1 MPTDFNEKRA
11 IYFPREDLMASY
23 YFNRVVEILRDS
35 SVEDIS
41 NINDAIEIY
50 QCKLIYDHNIEYFS
64 NTLPALPP
72 KSINKLFSTA
82 CRMAV
87 NTLKNQRL
95 LKIFNEIEI
104 QYIEQFWNFVFF
116 LKFWEIILEKDMQ
129 SFLKN
134 HPNQI
139 PKLIEN
145 KEVPNKYNKVLS
157 EAMETNFKI
166 SAECIIRVFTIDI
179 NEKIFLPKSLTDTK
193 INHIML
199 NYLGGKLPE
208 VNIKFVEA
216 LFNWP
221 ACSKNNYNPSPEVRI
236 TAKKVYQSLTNEIF
250 SDRRGGIRF
259 GSQVCFC
266 AEQKPCKKYQYKNNV
281 LHYFFGKQWLQ
292 KYFDYATI
300 LNNFIYVFNFLDK
313 GRLISCSSHR
323 RNTPT
328 LLKIAETHYH
338 NRYMITFEARF
349 DIGLKL
355 GEIVGYQK
363 ILKDQGVRLEN
374 AIEWFF
380 NDYIKEEFDITGF
393 SISLPTEETSLLDK
407 CKAIGPEVEHVLKA
421 YILYA
426 KKHSINTDYFPFTVI
441 KDFTE
446 IPSLFKKKY
455 LIEDAKFDKPA
466 NILLSDQSLL
476 AYSPTHPEEKNFFGL
491 ITKFDLTEQDFH
503 KTTYPLIDYLKDN
516 NFIQFDENEILRPT
530 QQAVLLAVI
539 WMRGSANLSDFSSD
553 AIESLVSKKMIKST
567 NRFFSPDEA
576 EYLSY
581 LFNNAKFS
589 NSLALRNKYNH
600 GSGAITDFNDQ
611 EMQFDYYVMLIALIC
626 ILLKIND
633 ELSRFTHKGG
643 LDSEYLIDWPLE
655 EDQNQALERQ

>member
-1 MPTDFNEKRA
+1 MHIDYNEKRA
-11 IYFPREDLMASY
+11 IYFPQGDLMSSY
-23 YFNRVVEILRDS
+23 YFDRVTEVLRDL

-50 QCKLIYDHNIEYFS
+50 QCKLIYENNIEYFS
-64 NTLPALPP
+64 DILPALPS
-72 KSINKLFSTA
+72 KSIDKLFSTA
-82 CRMAV
+82 CQMAV

-116 LKFWEIILEKDMQ
+116 LNFWNIILEEDMQ
-129 SFLKN
+129 NFLKN

-145 KEVPNKYNKVLS
+145 KEVSNKYNKVLS

-166 SAECIIRVFTIDI
+166 SAECIIRVFAIDI
-179 NEKIFLPKSLTDTK
+179 NEKIFLPKSLTNTK
-193 INHIML
+193 IDHIML
-199 NYLGGKLPE
+199 NYLSGKLPE

-221 ACSKNNYNPSPEVRI
+221 ACTKYNPSPEVRI
-236 TAKKVYQSLTNEIF
+236 TAKKVNQSLANEFF
-250 SDRRGGIRF
+250 SDRYGGIRF
-259 GSQVCFC
+259 GSKVCFC
-266 AEQKPCKKYQYKNNV
+266 AEQKPCKKYQYQNNI
-281 LHYFFGKQWLQ
+281 LHYFFGQQWLQ
-292 KYFDYATI
+292 EYFDYATI
-300 LNNFIYVFNFLDK
+300 LNNFIYVFDFLDK

-328 LLKIAETHYH
+328 LLKIAEPHYH
-338 NRYMITFEARF
+338 NRYTTTFEARF
-349 DIGLKL
+349 DIDLKL

-363 ILKDQGVRLEN
+363 ILRDQGVRLES

-380 NDYIKEEFDITGF
+380 NNYINEEFNITGF

-407 CKAIGPEVEHVLKA
+407 CKAIGPEVERVLKA
-421 YILYA
+421 YFLYA
-426 KKHSINTDYFPFTVI
+426 KNHSINTDYFPFIVI

-455 LIEDAKFDKPA
+455 LIEDTKFDKPA

-476 AYSPTHPEEKNFFGL
+476 AYSPTHPEGKNFFSL

-503 KTTYPLIDYLKDN
+503 KTTYPLIDYLKEN
-516 NFIQFDENEILRPT
+516 NFLQFDESGILRPT

-539 WMRGSANLSDFSSD
+539 WMRGSTNLGDFPSDV
-553 AIESLVSKKMIKST
+553 IESLMSKKIIKST
-567 NRFFSPDEA
+567 DRFFSPDEA

-600 GSGAITDFNDQ
+600 GSGSITDFSDP
-611 EMQFDYYVMLIALIC
+611 EMQLDYYMMLIALIC

-655 EDQNQALERQ
+655 EE

>member
-1 MPTDFNEKRA
+1 MPIDYNEKRA
-11 IYFPREDLMASY
+11 IYFPQGDLASSY
-23 YFNRVVEILRDS
+23 YFDRVTEVLRDS
-35 SVEDIS
+35 SVEDIL

-50 QCKLIYDHNIEYFS
+50 QCKLIYDNNIEYFS
-64 NTLPALPP
+64 DTLPALTP
-72 KSINKLFSTA
+72 KSVNKLFSTT
-82 CRMAV
+82 CRMTV

-95 LKIFNEIEI
+95 LEVFNEIEI
-104 QYIEQFWNFVFF
+104 QYIEQFWNFVFS
-116 LKFWEIILEKDMQ
+116 LKFWEIIPDEDMQ
-129 SFLKN
+129 NFLKN

-145 KEVPNKYNKVLS
+145 KEVSNKYNKVLS

-166 SAECIIRVFTIDI
+166 SAECIIRVFAIDI
-179 NEKIFLPKSLTDTK
+179 NEKIFLPKSLTNTK
-193 INHIML
+193 VNHIML

-221 ACSKNNYNPSPEVRI
+221 ACSKYNPSPEVRI
-236 TAKKVYQSLTNEIF
+236 AAKKVNQSLTNEVF
-250 SDRRGGIRF
+250 SDHYGGISF
-259 GSQVCFC
+259 GSEVCFC
-266 AEQKPCKKYQYKNNV
+266 PEQKLCKKYQYQNNI
-281 LHYFFGKQWLQ
+281 LHYFFGQQWLQ

-300 LNNFIYVFNFLDK
+300 LNNFIYVFDFLDK
-313 GRLISCSSHR
+313 GRLISCSSHY

-328 LLKIAETHYH
+328 ILKIAETHYH
-338 NRYMITFEARF
+338 NRYMTTSEAIF
-349 DIGLKL
+349 DIDLKL

-374 AIEWFF
+374 VIEWFF
-380 NDYIKEEFDITGF
+380 NNYIEEEFDITGF

-407 CKAIGPEVEHVLKA
+407 CKAIGPEVERVLKA

-426 KKHSINTDYFPFTVI
+426 QNHLINTDYFPFIII
-441 KDFTE
+441 KNFTE
-446 IPSLFKKKY
+446 IPSLFEKKY
-455 LIEDAKFDKPA
+455 LIEDAEFDKPA
-466 NILLSDQSLL
+466 TILLSDQSLL
-476 AYSPTHPEEKNFFGL
+476 AYSPTHPKEKNFFSL
-491 ITKFDLTEQDFH
+491 ITEFDLTEQDFH
-503 KTTYPLIDYLKDN
+503 KATYPLIDYLKDN
-516 NFIQFDENEILRPT
+516 NFIQFDASGIMCPT

-553 AIESLVSKKMIKST
+553 VIESLVCKRIIKST
-567 NRFFSPDEA
+567 DRFFSPDEA

-611 EMQFDYYVMLIALIC
+611 EMQFDYYMMLIALIC

-655 EDQNQALERQ
+655 EEQ

>member
-1 MPTDFNEKRA
+1 MPIDYNEKRA
-11 IYFPREDLMASY
+11 IYFPQGDLTASY
-23 YFNRVVEILRDS
+23 YFDRVTEVLRDL

-50 QCKLIYDHNIEYFS
+50 QCKLIYENNIEYFS
-64 NTLPALPP
+64 DTLSAPP
-72 KSINKLFSTA
+72 SKSINKLFSTA
-82 CRMAV
+82 CRIAV

-95 LKIFNEIEI
+95 LEVFNEIEI
-104 QYIEQFWNFVFF
+104 QYIEQFWNFVFS
-116 LKFWEIILEKDMQ
+116 LKFWEFIPDEDMQ
-129 SFLKN
+129 NFLKN

-145 KEVPNKYNKVLS
+145 KEVSNRYNKVLS

-166 SAECIIRVFTIDI
+166 SSECIIRVFAIDI
-179 NEKIFLPKSLTDTK
+179 NEKIFLPKSLTNTK
-193 INHIML
+193 IDYIML

-221 ACSKNNYNPSPEVRI
+221 ACTKYNPSPEVRI
-236 TAKKVYQSLTNEIF
+236 TAKKVNQSLANEIF
-250 SDRRGGIRF
+250 SDRYGGIRF
-259 GSQVCFC
+259 GSKVCFC
-266 AEQKPCKKYQYKNNV
+266 AEQKPCKKYQYQNNI
-281 LHYFFGKQWLQ
+281 LHYFFGQEWLQ
-292 KYFDYATI
+292 KYFDFATI
-300 LNNFIYVFNFLDK
+300 LNNFIYVFDFLDK

-328 LLKIAETHYH
+328 LLKIAEPHYH
-338 NRYMITFEARF
+338 NRYTTTFEARF
-349 DIGLKL
+349 DIDLKL

-363 ILKDQGVRLEN
+363 ILRDQGVRLES

-380 NDYIKEEFDITGF
+380 NNYINEEFDITGF

-407 CKAIGPEVEHVLKA
+407 CKAIGPEVERVLKA
-421 YILYA
+421 YFLYA
-426 KKHSINTDYFPFTVI
+426 KNHSINTDYFPFIVI

-446 IPSLFKKKY
+446 IPSLFEKKY
-455 LIEDAKFDKPA
+455 LIEDTEFDKPA
-466 NILLSDQSLL
+466 HILLSDQSLL
-476 AYSPTHPEEKNFFGL
+476 AYSPTHPEEKNFFSL
-491 ITKFDLTEQDFH
+491 ITEFDLTEQDFH
-503 KTTYPLIDYLKDN
+503 KTAYPSIDYLKEN
-516 NFIQFDENEILRPT
+516 NFIQFDESGILRPT

-539 WMRGSANLSDFSSD
+539 WMRGSTNLSDFPSD
-553 AIESLVSKKMIKST
+553 VIESLMSKKIIKST
-567 NRFFSPDEA
+567 DRFFSPDEA

-600 GSGAITDFNDQ
+600 GSGSITDFSDP
-611 EMQFDYYVMLIALIC
+611 EMQFDYYMMLIALIC

-655 EDQNQALERQ
+655 EE

>member
-1 MPTDFNEKRA
+1 MPIDYNEKRA
-11 IYFPREDLMASY
+11 IYFPQGDLTASY
-23 YFNRVVEILRDS
+23 YFDRVTEVLRDL

-50 QCKLIYDHNIEYFS
+50 QCKLIYENNIEYFS
-64 NTLPALPP
+64 DTLSAPP
-72 KSINKLFSTA
+72 SKSINKLFSTA
-82 CRMAV
+82 CRIAV

-95 LKIFNEIEI
+95 LEVFNEIEI
-104 QYIEQFWNFVFF
+104 QYIEQFWNFVFS
-116 LKFWEIILEKDMQ
+116 LKFWEFIPDEDMQ
-129 SFLKN
+129 NFLKN

-145 KEVPNKYNKVLS
+145 KEVSNRYNKVLS

-166 SAECIIRVFTIDI
+166 SSECIIRVFAIDI
-179 NEKIFLPKSLTDTK
+179 NEKIFLPKSLTNTK
-193 INHIML
+193 IDHIML

-221 ACSKNNYNPSPEVRI
+221 ACTKYNPSPEVRI
-236 TAKKVYQSLTNEIF
+236 TAKKVNQSLANEIF
-250 SDRRGGIRF
+250 SDRYGGIRF
-259 GSQVCFC
+259 GSKVCFC
-266 AEQKPCKKYQYKNNV
+266 AEQKPCKKYQYQNNI
-281 LHYFFGKQWLQ
+281 LHYFFGQEWLQ
-292 KYFDYATI
+292 KYFDFATI
-300 LNNFIYVFNFLDK
+300 LNNFIYVFDFLDK

-328 LLKIAETHYH
+328 LLKIAEPHYH
-338 NRYMITFEARF
+338 NRYTTTFEARF
-349 DIGLKL
+349 DIDLKL

-363 ILKDQGVRLEN
+363 ILRDQGVRLES

-380 NDYIKEEFDITGF
+380 NNYINEEFDITGF

-407 CKAIGPEVEHVLKA
+407 CKAIGPEVERVLKA
-421 YILYA
+421 YFLYA
-426 KKHSINTDYFPFTVI
+426 KNHSINTDYFPFIVI

-446 IPSLFKKKY
+446 IPSLFEKKY
-455 LIEDAKFDKPA
+455 LIEDTEFDKPA
-466 NILLSDQSLL
+466 HILLSDQSLL
-476 AYSPTHPEEKNFFGL
+476 AYSPTHPEEKNFFSL
-491 ITKFDLTEQDFH
+491 ITEFDLTEQDFH
-503 KTTYPLIDYLKDN
+503 KTAYPSIDYLKEN
-516 NFIQFDENEILRPT
+516 NFIQFDESGILRPT

-539 WMRGSANLSDFSSD
+539 WMRGSTNLSDFPSD
-553 AIESLVSKKMIKST
+553 VIESLMSKKIIKST
-567 NRFFSPDEA
+567 DRFFSLDEA

-600 GSGAITDFNDQ
+600 GSGSITDFSDP
-611 EMQFDYYVMLIALIC
+611 EMQFDYYMMLIALIC

-655 EDQNQALERQ
+655 EE